1 MMDSLERREVYFAG
15 MVQGVGFRY
24 TTRRIAERFRV
35 TGFVQNLPDGRV
47 RTVVEGTALEI
58 DRFLD
63 AIGSELGHYIT
74 TQEQDRSEP
83 VGGLQ
88 SFDIRF

>member
-1 MMDSLERREVYFAG
+1 MKHSLERREVYFTG

-24 TTRRIAERFRV
+24 TTLRIAERFRV

-47 RTVVEGTALEI
+47 WAVVEGTALEI

-63 AIGSELGHYIT
+63 AIESELGHYIT
-74 TQEQDRSEP
+74 TQEQERSDR

>member
-1 MMDSLERREVYFAG
+1 MKDSPERREIYFSG

-35 TGFVQNLPDGRV
+35 SGFVQNLRDGRV
-47 RTVVEGTALEI
+47 RAVVEGTALEI
-58 DRFLD
+58 NRFLD
-63 AIGSELGHYIT
+63 AVESELGHYIT
-74 TQEQDRSEP
+74 TKEQERSDA

>member
-1 MMDSLERREVYFAG
+1 MRDSLERREVYFSG

-24 TTRRIAERFRV
+24 TTRRTAERFRV

-47 RTVVEGTALEI
+47 RVVVEGTAPEI
-58 DRFLD
+58 NRFLD
-63 AIGSELGHYIT
+63 AVGSELGHYIT
-74 TQEQDRSEP
+74 AKEQERSDA

>member
-1 MMDSLERREVYFAG
+1 MKDSLERRTIHFGG

-35 TGFVQNLPDGRV
+35 TGFVQNLRDGRV
-47 RTVVEGTALEI
+47 QAVVEGAGPEI

-63 AIGSELGHYIT
+63 AIDSELGHYIT
-74 TQEQDRSEP
+74 AKEQDRSEA
-83 VGGLQ
+83 VGDMQ
-88 SFDIRF
+88 SFDIRL